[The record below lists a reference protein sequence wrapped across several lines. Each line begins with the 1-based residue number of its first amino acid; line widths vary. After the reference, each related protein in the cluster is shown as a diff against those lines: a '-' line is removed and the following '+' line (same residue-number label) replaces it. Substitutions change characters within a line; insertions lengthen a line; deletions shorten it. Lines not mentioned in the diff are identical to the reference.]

1 MPVPLGIGESWLMRT
16 SVVASMG
23 TTIAHRD
30 DVRAPSV
37 QVNARAER
45 REAPLATRV
54 SVKRVMRAFKRL

>member
-1 MPVPLGIGESWLMRT
+1 MRT

-23 TTIAHRD
+23 TTLAHRD
-30 DVRAPSV
+30 EVRAPAV
-37 QVNARAER
+37 QANPRAER

>member
-1 MPVPLGIGESWLMRT
+1 
-16 SVVASMG
+16 MG

-30 DVRAPSV
+30 DVRAPV
-37 QVNARAER
+37 QANPRDER

>member
-1 MPVPLGIGESWLMRT
+1 MRT

-23 TTIAHRD
+23 NTMAHRD
-30 DVRAPSV
+30 EVRAPSA
-37 QVNARAER
+37 QVNPKTER

>member
-1 MPVPLGIGESWLMRT
+1 
-16 SVVASMG
+16 MG

-30 DVRAPSV
+30 EVRAA
-37 QVNARAER
+37 QVNPRAER

>member
-1 MPVPLGIGESWLMRT
+1 MRT

-23 TTIAHRD
+23 TTMAHRD
-30 DVRAPSV
+30 EVRAPAAQASP
-37 QVNARAER
+37 RAER

>member
-1 MPVPLGIGESWLMRT
+1 
-16 SVVASMG
+16 MG

-30 DVRAPSV
+30 EV
-37 QVNARAER
+37 QASAKVTPRVKR

>member
-1 MPVPLGIGESWLMRT
+1 
-16 SVVASMG
+16 MG

-30 DVRAPSV
+30 DVRVPSV
-37 QVNARAER
+37 QVNPRAER